1 MTEETGVSEI
11 NKAVVIMHEM
21 SEDEKIREMARLRE
35 KWILDENSN
44 REIFK
49 RQGLE
54 EGRAEGRAEGEAN
67 IISKLLKRGF
77 SEEEIR
83 DILNS

>member
-21 SEDEKIREMARLRE
+21 SEDEKIQEMARLRE

>member
-1 MTEETGVSEI
+1 MTQVGKMLI
-11 NKAVVIMHEM
+11 
-21 SEDEKIREMARLRE
+21 D
-35 KWILDENSN
+35 
-44 REIFK
+44 
-49 RQGLE
+49 

-83 DILNS
+83 GILNS

>member
-44 REIFK
+44 REFFK

-67 IISKLLKRGF
+67 VISKLLKRGF